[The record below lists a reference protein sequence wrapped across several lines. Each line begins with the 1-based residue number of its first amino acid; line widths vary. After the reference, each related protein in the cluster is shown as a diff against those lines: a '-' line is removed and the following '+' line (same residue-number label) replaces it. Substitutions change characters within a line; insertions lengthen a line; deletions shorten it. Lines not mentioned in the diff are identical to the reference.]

1 MCWVAESLRLEAA
14 KHGCMLANALIGP
27 FLLLCPSTPP
37 LCRRHP
43 PLQCNFVEH
52 RSWKVVYRRYASL
65 FFLVG
70 IDDEEVSCG
79 AECSQCEC

>member
-1 MCWVAESLRLEAA
+1 MAAPLRLESA
-14 KHGCMLANALIGP
+14 KHCCTLGNALLCL

-37 LCRRHP
+37 SCCRRHLP
-43 PLQCNFVEH
+43 RQCNFVEH

-70 IDDEEVSCG
+70 IDDEEASSG
-79 AECSQCEC
+79 AECGQCEC